1 MMKKEIKMVVLDVDG
16 AMTDG
21 IIYYGANGELIK
33 AFCAKDGFFIKHICP
48 ESGIRIAIISGGFGE
63 IVEKR
68 AEVLGIEDVY
78 TGHVNKAEA
87 YNELKQKYYLEDS
100 EIAYFGDDWFDWS
113 AMKFA
118 GLKGAPSDASPEIKE
133 RVDFVSKAKAGKGS
147 VREFLEFIL
156 KRDNKFE
163 AAQKKYLD

>member
-1 MMKKEIKMVVLDVDG
+1 MKNEIKMVILDVDG

-21 IIYYGANGELIK
+21 IIYYGLNGELIK

-48 ESGIRIAIISGGFGE
+48 ETGIRIAIISGGFGE
-63 IVEKR
+63 IVKKR
-68 AEVLGIEDVY
+68 AEVLGVDDVY
-78 TGHVNKAEA
+78 IGHVDKSEA
-87 YNELKQKYYLEDS
+87 YKELKQKYSLDDD

-113 AMKFA
+113 AMKYA
-118 GLKGAPSDASPEIKE
+118 GLKGAPFDASPEIKE
-133 RVDFVSKAKAGKGS
+133 RVDFVSKAQAGKGS

-163 AAQKKYLD
+163 AAQKKYLG

>member
-1 MMKKEIKMVVLDVDG
+1 MQKEIKLVILDVDG

-21 IIYYGANGELIK
+21 KVYYSSNGELMK
-33 AFCAKDGFFIKHICP
+33 PFCVKDGFFLKHVCP
-48 ESGIRIAIISGGFGE
+48 AAGIRFAIVSGGFGD
-63 IVEKR
+63 IVNKR
-68 AEVLGIEDVY
+68 AEVLGISDVY
-78 TGHVNKAEA
+78 IGHVDKAGA
-87 YNELKQKYYLEDS
+87 YTEIKQKYSLLDE

-118 GLKGAPSDASPEIKE
+118 GLKGAPSDASPEIRE
-133 RVDFVSKAKAGKGS
+133 RADFVSTAKAGKGA

-163 AAQKKYLD
+163 NAKKTYLD